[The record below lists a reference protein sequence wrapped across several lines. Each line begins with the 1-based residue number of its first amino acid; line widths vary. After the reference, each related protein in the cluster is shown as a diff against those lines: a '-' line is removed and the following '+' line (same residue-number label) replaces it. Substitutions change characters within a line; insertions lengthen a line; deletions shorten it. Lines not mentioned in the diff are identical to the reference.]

1 MPYIPRTVPAD
12 FQIVF
17 GFLAIALPILAAW
30 FFFDWMERYAERM
43 EREIAKELEELEE
56 TGEVY

>member
-1 MPYIPRTVPAD
+1 MAV
-12 FQIVF
+12 
-17 GFLAIALPILAAW
+17 ALILLAAW

>member
-1 MPYIPRTVPAD
+1 MPYIPQTVPTD

-17 GFLAIALPILAAW
+17 GFLGIALLLLATW
-30 FFFDWMERYAERM
+30 FFFDWIERYAERK
-43 EREIAKELEELEE
+43 EREIEEELEELEE